1 MTKREEWQQAVER
14 INNYLAVVFHPTT
27 DIMYVLLLNVD
38 ADEENALI
46 VASSDRAKGVSPSSQ
61 EGQCILAEIAA
72 KLASVSST
80 HLAG

>member
-1 MTKREEWQQAVER
+1 
-14 INNYLAVVFHPTT
+14 
-27 DIMYVLLLNVD
+27 MYVLLLNID